1 MFRYVLTDELSKK
14 LEVLCK
20 KDKILAQTFKRKLL
34 EVINRNENTINS
46 YKNLKSPLN
55 EYKRIHLTGNY
66 ILLFSVEQ
74 KNNIITFVDIMHRDK
89 VYK

>member
-55 EYKRIHLTGNY
+55 EYTRIHLTGNY